1 MQALSPFWELGVALA
16 LGFLIGLER
25 GWDRRTAEEGQ
36 RVAGIRTFSLVGL
49 LGGLVGVL
57 QALVGSV
64 GLIAATFASLA
75 ALLLAAYTLRS
86 LRSDD
91 HGLTTFIAVL
101 VTFVLGVL
109 AASGQAAVA
118 LAGAVVTGLLLG
130 AKPVLHD
137 ALTRISG
144 EEVRAIFKLLLIS
157 AVALPLIPDR
167 GFGPGG
173 VVNPFEIWWLV
184 VLIAAL
190 SSAGYFAMRA
200 AGPSRGLLV
209 TGALGGLAS
218 STALTLT
225 LARLGRR
232 SPTLTPVL
240 AAATMLG
247 CAMMFPRVWLEA
259 VLVEPALALRI
270 LVPLVAMAAALG
282 IAAWLLNRRPA
293 PPHRDAT
300 EQPVAIGNPFEL
312 RTALQFGVLL
322 TAVMLLSH
330 LGQEYFGDRGV
341 FLVAVIASLSDVD
354 AITLTMARTAGTDV
368 TLETAG
374 DVIVLSAAINTL
386 AKGALAAAIGGRA
399 MWRPVMFPL
408 ACAAAVGIVAVVG
421 L

>member
-1 MQALSPFWELGVALA
+1 MQTLSPFWELGVALA

-57 QALVGSV
+57 QRVVDSVPLVAV
-64 GLIAATFASLA
+64 TLASLA

-109 AASGQAAVA
+109 ATSGQAAVA

-137 ALTRISG
+137 ALTRVTG

-157 AVALPLIPDR
+157 AVALPLIPNR

-218 STALTLT
+218 STALTVT

-232 SPTLTPVL
+232 SPALLPML

-259 VLVEPALALRI
+259 VLLQPALAMRI
-270 LVPLVAMAAALG
+270 MMPLLAMAATLG

-293 PPHRDAT
+293 PRNRDAT
-300 EQPVAIGNPFEL
+300 EHPVAIGNPFEL

-330 LGQEYFGDRGV
+330 FGQQYFGDRGV
-341 FLVAVIASLSDVD
+341 FLVAIIASLSDVD
-354 AITLTMARTAGTDV
+354 AITLTMARTAGTEV
-368 TLETAG
+368 ALETAA
-374 DVIVLSAAINTL
+374 DVIVLSAAVNTL
-386 AKGALAAAIGGRA
+386 AKGSLATMIGGRA
-399 MWRPVMFPL
+399 LWRPVMLPL
-408 ACAAAVGIVAVVG
+408 ACAAGVGIGAVVWP
-421 L
+421 